1 MSSIRLFLTIL
12 SASNCLLC
20 HLHLLTRSVDS
31 SEGEEEI
38 DPDAEEEEDEDEG
51 EEELEEE
58 EEEDMD
64 MDLDSDEEAA
74 KPAPKKPTKTT
85 AAKRKPTAG
94 TSLRNPY
101 PLEGKYVDED
111 DREQYV
117 LIRHAQCVELSLMIV
132 YRHYRKLKGRIS

>member
-1 MSSIRLFLTIL
+1 MHMSSIRLFLTTL
-12 SASNCLLC
+12 PACNRLLC
-20 HLHLLTRSVDS
+20 HLHLLTYSVDS

-51 EEELEEE
+51 EEEVEDE

-64 MDLDSDEEAA
+64 MDLDSEEEAA
-74 KPAPKKPTKTT
+74 KPAPKKPTKT
-85 AAKRKPTAG
+85 AASKRKPTAG

-117 LIRHAQCVELSLMIV
+117 ILATLNA
-132 YRHYRKLKGRIS
+132 

>member
-1 MSSIRLFLTIL
+1 MSFTRLFLAL
-12 SASNCLLC
+12 LPDFNCLLC
-20 HLHLLTRSVDS
+20 HSLALPPVHPLTHSVDS

-51 EEELEEE
+51 EEEVEE

-64 MDLDSDEEAA
+64 MDLDSEEEAA

-85 AAKRKPTAG
+85 ASKRKPTAG

-117 LIRHAQCVELSLMIV
+117 PCPCKNR
-132 YRHYRKLKGRIS
+132 RWT

>member
-1 MSSIRLFLTIL
+1 MPLNTCFATF
-12 SASNCLLC
+12 
-20 HLHLLTRSVDS
+20 HLLIYSVDS

-51 EEELEEE
+51 EEEVEEDE

-64 MDLDSDEEAA
+64 MDLDSEEEAP

-85 AAKRKPTAG
+85 ASKRKPTAG
-94 TSLRNPY
+94 SSLRNPY

-117 LIRHAQCVELSLMIV
+117 LSATLNACNLA
-132 YRHYRKLKGRIS
+132 

>member
-1 MSSIRLFLTIL
+1 LPLNTCSATI
-12 SASNCLLC
+12 
-20 HLHLLTRSVDS
+20 HLLTYSVDS

-51 EEELEEE
+51 EEEVEDE

-64 MDLDSDEEAA
+64 MDLDSEEEAA
-74 KPAPKKPTKTT
+74 KPATKKPTKAT
-85 AAKRKPTAG
+85 AASKRKPTAG
-94 TSLRNPY
+94 SSLRNPY

-117 LIRHAQCVELSLMIV
+117 LSATLNAWNLA
-132 YRHYRKLKGRIS
+132 

>member
-1 MSSIRLFLTIL
+1 LPLNTCFATF
-12 SASNCLLC
+12 
-20 HLHLLTRSVDS
+20 HLLTYSVDS

-51 EEELEEE
+51 EEEVEDE

-64 MDLDSDEEAA
+64 MDLDSEEETA
-74 KPAPKKPTKTT
+74 KPAPKKPTKT
-85 AAKRKPTAG
+85 AAPKRKPTAG
-94 TSLRNPY
+94 SSLRNPY

-117 LIRHAQCVELSLMIV
+117 ILTTLSTWDWA
-132 YRHYRKLKGRIS
+132 

>member
-1 MSSIRLFLTIL
+1 MR
-12 SASNCLLC
+12 C
-20 HLHLLTRSVDS
+20 HLHSLTYSVDS

-51 EEELEEE
+51 EEEVEDE

-64 MDLDSDEEAA
+64 MDLDSEEEGA
-74 KPAPKKPTKTT
+74 KPAPKKPTKAT
-85 AAKRKPTAG
+85 ASSKRKPTSAG

-117 LIRHAQCVELSLMIV
+117 HFSVKKGLGLMIACQPCP
-132 YRHYRKLKGRIS
+132 RLRGRIS